1 MSSHVVIETTPDED
15 PVKHGRIPADDLPA
29 IAARYRAGESLKRI
43 GQSYNVTD
51 EAVRQR
57 LERWALAGHGD
68 TSFSQ
73 MVTEYLVENA
83 IQAKDRM
90 VAATDVLGLA
100 RGREEVRYWLWMLE
114 RRRPKL
120 YGPKQEIQEDRNL
133 TITIQQLTPV
143 QIAGT
148 PTVVSSPLTLAGA
161 GMTDSHDRGE
171 GDARD

>member
-1 MSSHVVIETTPDED
+1 MSSHVVITTDAEDE
-15 PVKHGRIPADDLPA
+15 PVKYRRIPADDLPA

-43 GQSYNVTD
+43 GQSYGVTD

-57 LERWALAGHGD
+57 LEKWALAGQGD
-68 TSFSQ
+68 TNFSQ

-133 TITIQQLTPV
+133 TITIQQLTPTP
-143 QIAGT
+143 IAT
-148 PTVVSSPLTLAGA
+148 AQTAITLLAKPQVIGA
-161 GMTDSHDRGE
+161 GEPKDPV
-171 GDARD
+171 